1 MKSPALAAGVLLFMA
16 GAQAADKASGP
27 LGTEAKRTS
36 YAIGID
42 VGQSLARQGVMP
54 DVDAFLLGVQDG
66 LSGTKPQI
74 TPEQYQAA
82 MASLSKSV
90 NDRFKEAAKTNL
102 DAGKAF
108 LAENKKQAGV
118 TELTSGLQYKELRK
132 GSGAHPK
139 LGDTIVAHYTG
150 TLIDGSKFDSTK
162 DRNEPATIPLDG
174 VIKGWQEAIPLM
186 TVGSRWQIF
195 VPPNLAYG
203 VKGQGVIG
211 PNQTLVFE
219 IELLEIK
226 GKQ

>member
-1 MKSPALAAGVLLFMA
+1 MKSTALAAGVLLFA
-16 GAQAADKASGP
+16 TGAHAADKNPGP
-27 LGTEAKRTS
+27 LASEGQRTS

-54 DVDAFLLGVQDG
+54 DVDAFLMGVKDG

-82 MASLSKSV
+82 MAGLTKSV
-90 NDRFKEAAKTNL
+90 NDRFKETAKTNL

-108 LAENKKQAGV
+108 LADNKKQPGV
-118 TELTSGLQYKELRK
+118 TELSSGLQYKELRK

-139 LGDTIVAHYTG
+139 AGDTVVAHYTG
-150 TLIDGSKFDSTK
+150 TLIDGTKFDSTK

-174 VIKGWQEAIPLM
+174 VIKGWQEALPLM
-186 TVGSRWQIF
+186 PVGSRWQIF

>member
-1 MKSPALAAGVLLFMA
+1 MKFPALAASVLLA
-16 GAQAADKASGP
+16 LANAHAADKASGP
-27 LGTEAKRTS
+27 LSSEAQRTS

-54 DVDAFLLGVQDG
+54 DVDAFLMGVQDG
-66 LSGTKPQI
+66 LSGTKPRI
-74 TPEQYQAA
+74 TPEQYQSA
-82 MASLSKSV
+82 MASLTKSV
-90 NDRFKEAAKTNL
+90 NDRFKETAKINL

-108 LAENKKQAGV
+108 LADNKKQPGV
-118 TELTSGLQYKELRK
+118 TELSSGLQYKELRK

-139 LGDTIVAHYTG
+139 AGETVVAHYTG
-150 TLIDGSKFDSTK
+150 TLIDGTKFDSTK

-174 VIKGWQEAIPLM
+174 VIKGWQEALPLM

-226 GKQ
+226 GGK

>member
-1 MKSPALAAGVLLFMA
+1 MKFTALAAGLLLFAA
-16 GAQAADKASGP
+16 GAHAADKSSGP
-27 LGTEAKRTS
+27 LASEAQRTS

-54 DVDAFLLGVQDG
+54 DVDAFLLGVKDG
-66 LSGTKPQI
+66 LGGIKPRI
-74 TPEQYQAA
+74 TPEQYQSA
-82 MASLSKSV
+82 MANLSKSV
-90 NDRFKEAAKTNL
+90 NDRFKETAKTNL
-102 DAGKAF
+102 DAGKGF
-108 LAENKKQAGV
+108 LAENKKQGGV
-118 TELTSGLQYKELRK
+118 TELSSGLQYKELRK

-139 LGDTIVAHYTG
+139 AGDTIVAHYTG
-150 TLIDGSKFDSTK
+150 TLIDGTKFDSTK

-211 PNQTLVFE
+211 PNQTLIFE

-226 GKQ
+226 GKK

>member
-1 MKSPALAAGVLLFMA
+1 MKSTALAAGVLLFAA
-16 GAQAADKASGP
+16 GAHAADKNPGP
-27 LGTEAKRTS
+27 LASEAQRTS

-54 DVDAFLLGVQDG
+54 DVDAFLLGVKDG
-66 LSGTKPQI
+66 LSGTRPQI
-74 TPEQYQAA
+74 SQEQYQSA
-82 MASLSKSV
+82 MAGLTKSV
-90 NDRFKEAAKTNL
+90 NDRFKETAKINL
-102 DAGKAF
+102 EAGKGF
-108 LAENKKQAGV
+108 LAENKKQPGV
-118 TELTSGLQYKELRK
+118 TELSSGLQYKELRK

-139 LGDTIVAHYTG
+139 AGDTVVAHYTG
-150 TLIDGSKFDSTK
+150 TLIDGTKFDSSK

-174 VIKGWQEAIPLM
+174 VIKGWQEALPLM

-203 VKGQGVIG
+203 VKGQGPIG
-211 PNQTLVFE
+211 PNQTLIFE